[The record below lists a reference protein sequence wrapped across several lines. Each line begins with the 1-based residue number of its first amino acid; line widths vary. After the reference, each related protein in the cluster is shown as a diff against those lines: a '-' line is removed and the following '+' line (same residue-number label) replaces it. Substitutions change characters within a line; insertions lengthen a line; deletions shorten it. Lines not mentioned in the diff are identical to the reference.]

1 MEVLTV
7 FQVEWK
13 PLADPKPKLMAKK
26 LVLLLVSIFLLVIPG
41 ITADGPD
48 AGESEFVFARLM
60 YSSGRGAFRFGGGR
74 WATDSPASDHKF
86 MFGIKRLSNIN
97 VSQEFSPI
105 GIMDPALF
113 DYPYIY
119 IVEPGSLYFSDA
131 EAKRMREYF
140 DRGGFLHMDD
150 FWGLYER
157 QNAFDQLRKVFPD
170 RKIEELPIT
179 HEIFHTF
186 FDLKEVMQIP
196 NVRNGCEGGPYW
208 ERRDDILPRIYGIKD
223 EHDRVVAVITYNS
236 DLGDAWEWMDAPC
249 YPEMLTAQSYR
260 MGLNFIIY
268 AMSH

>member
-26 LVLLLVSIFLLVIPG
+26 LVLPLVFIFLLVVPG
-41 ITADGPD
+41 MTADGPNPD
-48 AGESEFVFARLM
+48 EPEFVFARLM
-60 YSSGRGAFRFGGGR
+60 YGAGLSGLRFGSR
-74 WATDSPASDHKF
+74 WATDSPAADHKF
-86 MFGIKRLSNIN
+86 MYGIKRLSNIKA
-97 VSQEFSPI
+97 SQEFSPI
-105 GIMDPALF
+105 RIMDPGLF

-157 QNAFDQLRKVFPD
+157 QNAFDQMRKVFPD

-186 FDLKEVMQIP
+186 FDVTQVMQIP
-196 NVRNGCEGGPYW
+196 NVRNGCGGGPYW

-223 EHDRVVAVITYNS
+223 EHDRVVTVITYNS

>member
-1 MEVLTV
+1 MEVLAV

-13 PLADPKPKLMAKK
+13 PLADPQLKLMAKR
-26 LVLLLVSIFLLVIPG
+26 LVLPLVFMFLLVIPG
-41 ITADGPD
+41 MTADGPD

-60 YSSGRGAFRFGGGR
+60 YGAGRGGFRFGSR
-74 WATDSPASDHKF
+74 WATDSPAADHKF
-86 MFGIKRLSNIN
+86 MYGIKRLSNVN

-105 GIMDPALF
+105 RIMDPALF

-119 IVEPGSLYFSDA
+119 IVEPGSLYFSDE

-157 QNAFDQLRKVFPD
+157 QNAFDQIRKVFPD
-170 RKIEELPIT
+170 RRIEELPIT

-186 FDLKEVMQIP
+186 FDVTQVMQIP
-196 NVRNGCEGGPYW
+196 NVSNGCAGGPYW
-208 ERRDDILPRIYGIKD
+208 ERRDDILPRIYGIKND
-223 EHDRVVAVITYNS
+223 HDRVVTVITYNS
-236 DLGDAWEWMDAPC
+236 DLGDAWEWMDQPC